1 MSEEEEHDAEGGDD
15 RETDQ
20 REVSDSTSGEG
31 PSGPSGSRTAGLSDD
46 GETASAAVR
55 RDRFSGGPARS
66 FLSSLADDERIFSA
80 DLAIDRAHVVMLAEQ
95 DIVDADTAGDI
106 LAALD
111 DIEAA
116 GHGELPDGEDVHEAI
131 ESAVIDRVGPSGGKM
146 HTARSRNDEVAA
158 CIRYRL
164 REDVLELVGTL
175 VGARER
181 LLDVA
186 RAETETVMPGYTHLQ
201 PAQPTTV
208 AHWLCSYEQA
218 LQRDTARLLDAYERI
233 NQNPL
238 GAAAFAGTPFDVDR
252 ERTAELL
259 GFDSGHASGASV
271 TSSDRWSDGVVEN
284 SMDAAATRD
293 FLVETTSAV
302 AGLATTLSQ
311 LAEDVV
317 VMASKGHVELDDDYA
332 STSSIMPQKKNP
344 DTLELVRGRTGDATA
359 GLNGLLTNLK
369 GQPRAYNRDLQRA
382 GRHAWD
388 AIDSVTESVEVAAGA
403 VATAEWPAERLEAAA
418 TEGFATATGVA
429 DLLAMAGV
437 PFRTAHEVA
446 AEAAAELDP
455 GQDAPDYDELSA
467 VAEDVLGD
475 PLAEYVDRAAVERA
489 LDPTESVAMRD
500 SRGGPAPEAVATQL
514 TAAEDV
520 LAGHGDRL
528 GAAEATVSG
537 ARDRLRTEVETY
549 V

>member
-1 MSEEEEHDAEGGDD
+1 MSDGGDRD
-15 RETDQ
+15 ASEADGDEAAADANGGDETVIRRE
-20 REVSDSTSGEG
+20 
-31 PSGPSGSRTAGLSDD
+31 
-46 GETASAAVR
+46 
-55 RDRFSGGPARS
+55 RFAGGPARS
-66 FLSSLADDERIFSA
+66 FLSSLADDERIFAA
-80 DLAIDRAHVVMLAEQ
+80 DLAVDRAHVVMLAEQ
-95 DIVDADTAGDI
+95 EIVDSETAGEI

-111 DIEAA
+111 DVEQA
-116 GHGELPDGEDVHEAI
+116 GHGALPDGEDVHEAI
-131 ESAVIDRVGPSGGKM
+131 ESAVIERVGPDGGKM

-164 REDVLELVGTL
+164 RADVLDLIETV
-175 VGARER
+175 VGAREQ

-186 RAETETVMPGYTHLQ
+186 RSERETVMPGYTHLQ

-208 AHWLCSYEQA
+208 AHWVLSYEQA
-218 LQRDTARLLDAYERI
+218 LRRDTARLLDAYERI

-238 GAAAFAGTPFDVDR
+238 GSAAFAGTPFDVDR

-259 GFDSGHASGASV
+259 GFDSVA
-271 TSSDRWSDGVVEN
+271 EN
-284 SMDAAATRD
+284 SMDASATRD

-302 AGLATTLSQ
+302 ATLATTLSG

-317 VMASKGHVELDDDYA
+317 VMASKGHVDLHDDYA

-344 DTLELVRGRTGDATA
+344 DTLELVRGRTGDAVA

-403 VATAEWPAERLEAAA
+403 VATADWPAETLEAAA
-418 TEGFATATGVA
+418 TDGFATATGVA

-437 PFRTAHEVA
+437 PFRTAHEVV
-446 AEAAAELDP
+446 AEAAAGLAAGE
-455 GQDAPDYDELSA
+455 DAPDYEALSA

-475 PLAEYVDRAAVERA
+475 PLSAYVDREALEAA
-489 LDPTESVAMRD
+489 LDPAESVAMRD
-500 SRGGPAPEAVATQL
+500 SRGGPAPDAVDAQVS
-514 TAAEDV
+514 AAEDV
-520 LAGHGDRL
+520 IAVDDEALADRRR
-528 GAAEATVSG
+528 AVER
-537 ARDRLRTEVETY
+537 ARDRRRTEVDRY
-549 V
+549 A

>member
-1 MSEEEEHDAEGGDD
+1 MSEEGEAERSEGSE
-15 RETDQ
+15 RET
-20 REVSDSTSGEG
+20 
-31 PSGPSGSRTAGLSDD
+31 
-46 GETASAAVR
+46 AVR

-66 FLSSLADDERIFSA
+66 FLSSLADDERIFAA
-80 DLAIDRAHVVMLAEQ
+80 DLAVDRAHVVMLVEQ
-95 DIVDADTAGDI
+95 DIVEADTAGEI

-111 DIEAA
+111 DIEAG
-116 GHGELPDGEDVHEAI
+116 GHGALPDGEDVHEAI
-131 ESAVIDRVGPSGGKM
+131 ESAVIDRVGPDGGKM

-164 REDVLELVGTL
+164 REDVLELLGTL
-175 VGARER
+175 AGAREQ

-208 AHWLCSYEQA
+208 AHWILSYEQA

-233 NQNPL
+233 NRNPL

-259 GFDSGHASGASV
+259 GFDSVA
-271 TSSDRWSDGVVEN
+271 EN
-284 SMDAAATRD
+284 SMDASATRD
-293 FLVETTSAV
+293 FLVETTGAV

-311 LAEDVV
+311 LAEDVI

-388 AIDSVTESVEVAAGA
+388 AIDSVTESVAVAAGA
-403 VATAEWPAERLEAAA
+403 VATADWPADTLEVAA
-418 TEGFATATGVA
+418 TDGFATATGVA

-437 PFRTAHEVA
+437 PFRTAHEVV
-446 AEAAAELDP
+446 AEAAAGLGPEE
-455 GQDAPDYDELSA
+455 DAPDYEALSA
-467 VAEDVLGD
+467 VAEDVLGE
-475 PLAEYVDRAAVERA
+475 PLSTYIDREALSAA
-489 LDPTESVAMRD
+489 LDPAESVAMRD
-500 SRGGPAPEAVATQL
+500 SRGGPAPDAVAEQVSVAEGGLAADSEAL
-514 TAAEDV
+514 T
-520 LAGHGDRL
+520 DRL
-528 GAAEATVSG
+528 QAVSQAA
-537 ARDRLRTEVETY
+537 DRRQTEVDRY

>member
-1 MSEEEEHDAEGGDD
+1 MPEESDTDDEAGNGAASEHA
-15 RETDQ
+15 
-20 REVSDSTSGEG
+20 SGER
-31 PSGPSGSRTAGLSDD
+31 PEA
-46 GETASAAVR
+46 AAVR

-66 FLSSLADDERIFSA
+66 FLSSLSDDERIFAA
-80 DLAIDRAHVVMLAEQ
+80 DLAVDRAHVVMLVEQ
-95 DIVDADTAGDI
+95 DVVEADTAGEI
-106 LAALD
+106 LSALD

-116 GHGELPDGEDVHEAI
+116 GHGALPDGEDVHEAI
-131 ESAVIDRVGPSGGKM
+131 ESAVIDRVGPDGGKM

-164 REDVLELVGTL
+164 RADVLDLVERL
-175 VGARER
+175 VGAREQLR
-181 LLDVA
+181 DVA
-186 RAETETVMPGYTHLQ
+186 RAETGTVMPGYTHLQ

-208 AHWLCSYEQA
+208 AHWVLSYEQA

-259 GFDSGHASGASV
+259 GFDSVA
-271 TSSDRWSDGVVEN
+271 EN
-284 SMDAAATRD
+284 AMDASATRD
-293 FLVETTSAV
+293 FLVETTGAV
-302 AGLATTLSQ
+302 AALATTLSQ

-317 VMASKGHVELDDDYA
+317 VMASKGHVALDDDYA

-359 GLNGLLTNLK
+359 GLSGLLTNLK

-403 VATAEWPAERLEAAA
+403 VATADWPAERLEAAA

-437 PFRTAHEVA
+437 PFRTAHEVVARA
-446 AEAAAELDP
+446 AQATDSASGETTSEAADLDAD
-455 GQDAPDYDELSA
+455 QDAPDYDAISA
-467 VAEDVLGD
+467 VAEDVLGE
-475 PLAEYVDRAAVERA
+475 PLDEYVDREAVEAA
-489 LDPTESVAMRD
+489 LDPAESVAMRD
-500 SRGGPAPEAVATQL
+500 SRGGPAPDAVADQL
-514 TAAEDV
+514 SVADDVSTAHRERLDAARTG
-520 LAGHGDRL
+520 LAR
-528 GAAEATVSG
+528 AQ
-537 ARDRLRTEVETY
+537 DRLRTEVDSY

>member
-1 MSEEEEHDAEGGDD
+1 MSEDESDGGDAGG
-15 RETDQ
+15 DQ
-20 REVSDSTSGEG
+20 T
-31 PSGPSGSRTAGLSDD
+31 
-46 GETASAAVR
+46 AVR

-66 FLSSLADDERIFSA
+66 FLSSLADDERIFAA
-80 DLAIDRAHVVMLAEQ
+80 DLAVDRAHVVMLVEQGIVEAE
-95 DIVDADTAGDI
+95 TAGEI

-111 DIEAA
+111 GIETA
-116 GHGELPDGEDVHEAI
+116 GHGALPEGEDVHEAI
-131 ESAVIDRVGPSGGKM
+131 ESAVIDRVGPDGGKM

-164 REDVLELVGTL
+164 RSDVLELVERL
-175 VGARER
+175 VGAREQ

-186 RAETETVMPGYTHLQ
+186 REQTETVMPGYTHLQ

-218 LQRDTARLLDAYERI
+218 LQRDTARLLDAYVRI
-233 NQNPL
+233 NRNPL

-259 GFDSGHASGASV
+259 GFASIA
-271 TSSDRWSDGVVEN
+271 EN
-284 SMDAAATRD
+284 SMDASATRD

-317 VMASKGHVELDDDYA
+317 VMASKGHVELDDGYA

-388 AIDSVTESVEVAAGA
+388 AIDSVTDSVEVAAGA
-403 VATAEWPAERLEAAA
+403 VATADWPAERLEAAA
-418 TEGFATATGVA
+418 TDGFATATGVA

-437 PFRTAHEVA
+437 PFRTAHELV
-446 AEAAAELDP
+446 AEAATGLDTDE
-455 GQDAPDYDELSA
+455 DAPDYEALSA

-475 PLAEYVDRAAVERA
+475 PLSEYVDREAVEAA
-489 LDPTESVAMRD
+489 LDPVESVAMRD
-500 SRGGPAPEAVATQL
+500 SRGGPAPQAVAGQL
-514 TAAEDV
+514 SAADDV
-520 LAGHGDRL
+520 LASHSERLQTAQTAVTGAQDRL
-528 GAAEATVSG
+528 Q
-537 ARDRLRTEVETY
+537 TEVETY

>member
-1 MSEEEEHDAEGGDD
+1 MSDGGDRDASEADRSESAVDADGEGGD
-15 RETDQ
+15 ET
-20 REVSDSTSGEG
+20 V
-31 PSGPSGSRTAGLSDD
+31 
-46 GETASAAVR
+46 VR
-55 RDRFSGGPARS
+55 RDRFAGGPARS
-66 FLSSLADDERIFSA
+66 FLSSLADDERIFAA
-80 DLAIDRAHVVMLAEQ
+80 DLAVDRAHVVMLAEQ
-95 DIVDADTAGDI
+95 EIVDRETAGEI

-111 DIEAA
+111 EVERA
-116 GHGELPDGEDVHEAI
+116 GHGALPDGEDVHEAI
-131 ESAVIDRVGPSGGKM
+131 ESAVIERVGPDGGKM

-164 REDVLELVGTL
+164 RADVLDLLEAV
-175 VGARER
+175 VGAREQ

-186 RAETETVMPGYTHLQ
+186 RAERETVMPGYTHLQ

-208 AHWLCSYEQA
+208 AHWALSYEQA
-218 LQRDTARLLDAYERI
+218 LRRDAARLVDAYERI

-238 GAAAFAGTPFDVDR
+238 GSAAFAGTPFDVDR

-259 GFDSGHASGASV
+259 GFDSVA
-271 TSSDRWSDGVVEN
+271 EN
-284 SMDAAATRD
+284 SMDASATRD

-302 AGLATTLSQ
+302 ATLATTLSG

-317 VMASKGHVELDDDYA
+317 VMASKGHVDLHDDYA

-344 DTLELVRGRTGDATA
+344 DTLELVRGRTGDAVA

-403 VATAEWPAERLEAAA
+403 VATADWPAETLEAAA
-418 TEGFATATGVA
+418 TDGFATATGVA

-437 PFRTAHEVA
+437 PFRTAHEVV
-446 AEAAAELDP
+446 AEAAAGLEADE
-455 GQDAPDYDELSA
+455 DAPDYEALSA

-475 PLAEYVDRAAVERA
+475 PLSAYVDREALEAA
-489 LDPTESVAMRD
+489 LDPAESVAMRD
-500 SRGGPAPEAVATQL
+500 SRGGPAPDAVDAQVST
-514 TAAEDV
+514 AEDA
-520 LAGHGDRL
+520 LAVDDEALDDRRR
-528 GAAEATVSG
+528 AVDR
-537 ARDRLRTEVETY
+537 ARERRRTEVERY
-549 V
+549 A